1 MLETGFSLWPLWS
14 IRLAGLGS
22 LVLFV
27 SAFAFAFAGN
37 SPPGSPRDL
46 TGNSPP
52 APLFLSCDL
61 WYANDLLKRG
71 VYDLTN

>member
-1 MLETGFSLWPLWS
+1 MALTSHKFRKFREFS
-14 IRLAGLGS
+14 
-22 LVLFV
+22 LFV
-27 SAFAFAFAGN
+27 SAFAFAFAFAGN
-37 SPPGSPRDL
+37 SPPGSPQDL
-46 TGNSPP
+46 AGNSPP